1 MEVCYIYPKR
11 FMVVKKAG
19 CFFERGYDMDV
30 VCERPPFVLA
40 INVQTE
46 TAVNVI
52 CFIPM
57 YQNLLYF
64 SQTNN
69 NLFN

>member
-1 MEVCYIYPKR
+1 MEVCYIYPKQL
-11 FMVVKKAG
+11 MVVKKAG
-19 CFFERGYDMDV
+19 CFSPRVCDMDV

-40 INVQTE
+40 INVQTV

-57 YQNLLYF
+57 YQNLLQF

-69 NLFN
+69 NLS